1 MNYMKQQKITIE
13 WMLETEEDRQRCIEF
28 RKILLNNIANLEDST
43 KVNVYWVNENK
54 DESLSDSN
62 GRDAQQS
69 FENLS
74 KREREVTKLLC
85 KNHSIKRISEQLF
98 ISENTVKKH
107 IQNIK
112 NKLELKDNG
121 MELVFQ
127 LKLLCS

>member
-54 DESLSDSN
+54 DESLSNSI
-62 GRDAQQS
+62 GRNAKPQL
-69 FENLS
+69 ENLS
-74 KREREVTKLLC
+74 RREREVTYLLC
-85 KNHSIKRISEQLF
+85 ENHSIKRIAEQLF

-112 NKLELKDNG
+112 GKLELKDNG